1 MIDKPLDWLLG
12 QTEAARFHAE
22 LYEQAA
28 VYVRAGDAGLD
39 PARFAPVLTIEDVD
53 RLVTTTDLKQ
63 DDLVLA
69 DAGVE
74 GGIAHSDY
82 VDSGGFIDRGAVA
95 RKHREGATII
105 LNQAHRFISGLG
117 QLCQAIEA
125 EFSCHV
131 QTNLYL
137 TPAGAQGF
145 PTHFD
150 SHDVFVLQVAGQ
162 KQWQLYGTP
171 LANPYRGERFQRHSH
186 EAGDLAA
193 SFCLEPGDVAYVPR
207 GMMHDAL
214 GAGEGAS
221 LHITVGL
228 IVKSWADL
236 VLEAVAEVALREP
249 DFRRSLPPGFAR
261 DSFDRA
267 DARAT
272 LATLGKLL
280 ATEMKLD
287 PALDLMADDFVR
299 TRPAF
304 APGAVMAATQPFDEG
319 QRFIASAH
327 CQYRREQ
334 EPDGERNIRILA
346 PGGELWF
353 TAESGAAIDRALS
366 GAPFSAADLAF
377 EHAAAVVRRLF
388 DYGLV
393 VQA

>member
-1 MIDKPLDWLLG
+1 MIGDPLDWLLG
-12 QTEAARFHAE
+12 RKDAARFHAE
-22 LYEQAA
+22 VYEQAA
-28 VYVRAGDAGLD
+28 VHVHARKAGLD
-39 PARFAPVLTIEDVD
+39 PARFAPILTIGDVD
-53 RLVTTTDLKQ
+53 RLVTTTDLRQ

-69 DAGVE
+69 DAAVE
-74 GGIAHSDY
+74 GGIPHSDY

-105 LNQAHRFISGLG
+105 LNQAHRFLSGLG
-117 QLCQAIEA
+117 ELCQAIEG

-186 EAGDLAA
+186 EAGDLVA

-249 DFRRSLPPGFAR
+249 AFRRALPAGFAR
-261 DSFDRA
+261 DSFDRSG
-267 DARAT
+267 ARAT
-272 LATLGKLL
+272 LAKLGAAL
-280 ATEMKLD
+280 AAEMRLD
-287 PALDLMADDFVR
+287 PALDLMADEFVR

-304 APGAVMAATQPFDEG
+304 APGAVIAATRPLDAAQAFV
-319 QRFIASAH
+319 ASPH

-334 EPDGERNIRILA
+334 EAGGQRNIRILA

-353 TAESGAAIDRALS
+353 TPESGAALDRALS
-366 GAPFSAADLAF
+366 GTPFTADDLAF
-377 EHAAAVVRRLF
+377 DHAAALVRRLF

-393 VQA
+393 VRA

>member
-1 MIDKPLDWLLG
+1 MIANPLDWLLG

-22 LYEQAA
+22 VYEQAA
-28 VYVRAGDAGLD
+28 VNVHARAAGLD
-39 PARFAPVLTIEDVD
+39 PARFAPILTIEDVD
-53 RLVTTTDLKQ
+53 RLVTTTDLRQ

-74 GGIAHSDY
+74 GGIPHSDY
-82 VDSGGFIDRGAVA
+82 VDSGGFVDRGAVA

-105 LNQAHRFISGLG
+105 LNQAHRFLSGLG
-117 QLCQAIEA
+117 ELCQAIEG

-193 SFCLEPGDVAYVPR
+193 SFLLEPGDVAYVPR

-249 DFRRSLPPGFAR
+249 AFRRALPAGFAR
-261 DSFDRA
+261 DSFDRS

-272 LATLGKLL
+272 LAKLGAAL
-280 ATEMKLD
+280 AAEMRLD
-287 PALDLMADDFVR
+287 PALDLMADEFVR

-304 APGAVMAATQPFDEG
+304 APGAVIAATQPFDAS
-319 QRFIASAH
+319 QRFIASPH

-334 EPDGERNIRILA
+334 EPEGGRNIRILA

-353 TAESGAAIDRALS
+353 TPESGAALDRALS
-366 GAPFSAADLAF
+366 GTAFTAADLAF
-377 EHAAAVVRRLF
+377 DHAAALARRLF
-388 DYGLV
+388 DYGLIV
-393 VQA
+393 RV